1 MSPTI
6 AARRIARL
14 SAPALTLALLASP
27 SYLPATEHGQV
38 REQDQEQPLYL
49 EADSAELDEAKALSV
64 YTGNVFIKQG
74 SMEVRGNQV
83 TVHHDA
89 ENKPKHIMAVGAPAK
104 YRQQMEGDEKEVE
117 AEALRMDYDVVKDE
131 ITLID
136 RAVLFQGKDTFRS
149 DRIIYDRAKGQ
160 VKAGASAKGKERVKI
175 MITPKRQ

>member
-6 AARRIARL
+6 TARTIARL
-14 SAPALTLALLASP
+14 SAPALTLALLAAP
-27 SYLPATEHGQV
+27 GYLPATEQGQV
-38 REQDQEQPLYL
+38 QEEDRDQPLYL

-64 YTGNVFIKQG
+64 YTGNVFVKQG

-117 AEALRMDYDVVKDE
+117 AEALRMEYDVAKDE

-175 MITPKRQ
+175 TITPKRQ

>member
-1 MSPTI
+1 MSPTTKRR
-6 AARRIARL
+6 ARARL
-14 SAPALTLALLASP
+14 LAPMLALALLAAP
-27 SYLPATEHGQV
+27 VLLPAMEQD
-38 REQDQEQPLYL
+38 QDQEQPLYL

-89 ENKPKHIMAVGAPAK
+89 ERKPKHIMAVGAPAK
-104 YRQQMEGDEKEVE
+104 YRQRMEGDEKEVE
-117 AEALRMDYDVVKDE
+117 AEALRMEYNVAKDE

-136 RAVLFQGKDTFRS
+136 RAVLYQGKDTFRS
-149 DRIIYDRAKGQ
+149 DRIVYDRAKGK

-175 MITPKRQ
+175 MITPTRQ